1 MRAPELCCRA
11 WDSAMNTQP
20 NVFSWNVM
28 GMMNNCIFR
37 TKIHTHSEPLG
48 LRFEHPTVAGP
59 TPGGWMDKSGEASD
73 VPVVVA
79 EAPVPVKGARMITM
93 AEVEQHTTRESCWFV
108 HSGKVYDATP
118 FLRDHPGVRCLSHA
132 MSFLHA
138 TSLTLSHT
146 LSI

>member
-11 WDSAMNTQP
+11 WDSSMNTQP

-37 TKIHTHSEPLG
+37 TKIHPHAEPLG

-59 TPGGWMDKSGEASD
+59 TPGGWMDKSGEATTE
-73 VPVVVA
+73 PVVVQ
-79 EAPVPVKGARMITM
+79 EAPVAVKGARMITM

-108 HSGKVYDATP
+108 HGGKVYDATP
-118 FLRDHPGVRCLSHA
+118 FLRDHPGALWEYA
-132 MSFLHA
+132 L
-138 TSLTLSHT
+138 
-146 LSI
+146 